1 MKMLIILV
9 GLCIAFPGLRILI
22 INGLIGFLPLIEALM
37 PCLIVI
43 SGIYLIVKSVMR

>member
-1 MKMLIILV
+1 MKLLIILV
-9 GLCIAFPGLRILI
+9 GLCIAFPGLRTLI

-43 SGIYLIVKSVMR
+43 SGIYLIVKSAMK

>member
-1 MKMLIILV
+1 MKMLLILV
-9 GLCIAFPGLRILI
+9 GLCIVFPGFRIPI